1 MTMIIIYDNI
11 ICVHEHNNG
20 RNDSDESI
28 WNRNVMTYIKCNK
41 NKHSEK
47 PSIRMYIS
55 VNV

>member
-1 MTMIIIYDNI
+1 MIIIYDNI